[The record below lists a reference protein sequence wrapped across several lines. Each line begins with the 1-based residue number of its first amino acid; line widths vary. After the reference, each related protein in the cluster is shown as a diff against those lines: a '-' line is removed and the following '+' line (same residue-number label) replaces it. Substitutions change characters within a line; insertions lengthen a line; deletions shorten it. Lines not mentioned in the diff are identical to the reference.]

1 MAIRT
6 SWDDGWE
13 RRGTEP
19 EGQFCWHGGGVAAG
33 EAPSEPLTAEKT
45 EASGSHR
52 PNAELGFVPKPRG
65 VSSVRVAAE
74 SQRRK
79 RPREGP

>member
-1 MAIRT
+1 MTTA
-6 SWDDGWE
+6 GK
-13 RRGTEP
+13 
-19 EGQFCWHGGGVAAG
+19 GGGQILKGSSAGMKGGAAAG